1 MRILPY
7 IGVMVFACIVNGAVL
22 SKYGLYM
29 PWYLVGGVLFI
40 IGSALMFTVDLDSSA
55 AKVYGY
61 TIIIGLGVGSF
72 CQASFAVAQGS
83 VQAADIPS
91 AVGFITCGQI
101 TGVTIS
107 IAIANSVFLNEAE
120 RGIAALLPS
129 VPLDQIQAAIAGV
142 GSQLVQ
148 TLPQEVRVLVLRAI
162 VAAISKTYIVCITGG
177 SVAVVLS
184 IFLKRERLF
193 VTPALA

>member
-22 SKYGLYM
+22 SKYGFYM

-61 TIIIGLGVGSF
+61 TIIIGLGVGFF

>member
-1 MRILPY
+1 VRILPY

>member
-1 MRILPY
+1 
-7 IGVMVFACIVNGAVL
+7 MVFACIVNGAAL

-29 PWYLVGGVLFI
+29 PWYLGGGVLFI
-40 IGSALMFTVDLDSSA
+40 IGSALMFTVDLGSSA
-55 AKVYGY
+55 AMVYGY

-72 CQASFAVAQGS
+72 CQTSFAVAQGS

-101 TGVTIS
+101 TGITIS

-129 VPLDQIQAAIAGV
+129 VPQDQIQAAIAGV

-148 TLPQEVRVLVLRAI
+148 TLPQEVRALVLHAI
-162 VAAISKTYIVCITGG
+162 VTAISKTYIVCITGG
-177 SVAVVLS
+177 CVAVVLS

-193 VTPALA
+193 VAPVLA